1 MNSAMIISAVRTPI
15 GRFNGSFNTF
25 SATKLGSLAVA
36 ESIKRAGVSPDIVD
50 EVIMGNVV
58 TAGLGQ
64 NPARQASHYGGV
76 PDRVPA
82 LTINKVCGSGLKAVM
97 LAANSIKAGESQTI
111 VAGGMESMTNAP
123 YILPSARFGQRLGH
137 AELVDAM
144 VFDGLWDIY
153 NNFHMAITAELVSD
167 KYKVS
172 REMQDTFAAKSHQ
185 KTVKATKEGKFK
197 DEILPVKIP
206 APKGKEPII
215 LDKDEGMREDTT
227 AEKLSQLKPAF
238 KENGTVTA
246 GNASQISDGASAL
259 LITSS
264 EKQEKLGLKPMARI
278 IDYAAGGLP
287 PEWVMM
293 APVEAV
299 KNLLQKTKMKLTDF
313 DLIEINEA
321 FSAAAVA
328 VTNELKANPEI
339 VNVHGGAV
347 ALGHP
352 IGCSGARILTTLI
365 YALKKR
371 HLKKGLATLCL
382 GGGNAVAM
390 AIELI

>member
-15 GRFNGSFNTF
+15 GRFNGSFNSF
-25 SATKLGSLAVA
+25 SAPKLGSLVIA
-36 ESIKRAGVSPDIVD
+36 ESLKRSGVSPEIVD
-50 EVIMGNVV
+50 EVIMGNVI

-76 PDRVPA
+76 PDKVPA
-82 LTINKVCGSGLKAVM
+82 LTINKVCGSGLKAIM
-97 LAANSIKAGESQTI
+97 IAANSIKAGESQTI
-111 VAGGMESMTNAP
+111 VAGGMENMTNAP

-137 AELVDAM
+137 AELIDAM
-144 VFDGLWDIY
+144 VYDGLWDIY
-153 NNFHMAITAELVSD
+153 NNFHMAITAELVSE

-172 REMQDTFAAKSHQ
+172 REMQDAFAAKSHQ
-185 KTVKATKEGKFK
+185 KAVKAAKDGKFK
-197 DEILPVKIP
+197 DEMLPVKIP
-206 APKGKEPII
+206 APKGKEPLT
-215 LDKDEGMREDTT
+215 LDKDEGVREDTT
-227 AEKLSQLKPAF
+227 AEKLGQLKPAF

-259 LITSS
+259 LIMSS
-264 EKQEKLGLKPMARI
+264 EKQEKMGINPMARI

-299 KNLLQKTKMKLTDF
+299 KNLLQKTKMKITDF

-328 VTNELKANPEI
+328 VTSELKANPEI
-339 VNVHGGAV
+339 VNIHGGAV

-365 YALKKR
+365 YALKQR
-371 HLKKGLATLCL
+371 NLKKGLATLCL
-382 GGGNAVAM
+382 GGGNAVAI

>member
-15 GRFNGSFNTF
+15 GRFNGSFNSF
-25 SATKLGSLAVA
+25 SAPKLGSLVIA
-36 ESIKRAGVSPDIVD
+36 ESLKRAGVSPEIVD
-50 EVIMGNVV
+50 EVIMGNVI

-76 PDRVPA
+76 PDKVPA
-82 LTINKVCGSGLKAVM
+82 LTINKVCGSGLKAIM

-111 VAGGMESMTNAP
+111 VAGGMENMTNAP

-137 AELVDAM
+137 AELIDAM
-144 VFDGLWDIY
+144 VYDGLWDIY
-153 NNFHMAITAELVSD
+153 NNFHMAITAELVSE

-172 REMQDTFAAKSHQ
+172 REMQDAFAAKSHQ
-185 KTVKATKEGKFK
+185 KAVKAAKDGKFK
-197 DEILPVKIP
+197 DEMLPVKIP
-206 APKGKEPII
+206 APKGKEPLT
-215 LDKDEGMREDTT
+215 LDKDEGVREDTT
-227 AEKLSQLKPAF
+227 AEKLGQLKPAF

-259 LITSS
+259 LIMSS
-264 EKQEKLGLKPMARI
+264 EKQEKMGINPMASI

-299 KNLLQKTKMKLTDF
+299 KNLLQKTKMKITDF

-328 VTNELKANPEI
+328 VTSELKANPEI
-339 VNVHGGAV
+339 VNIHGGAV

-365 YALKKR
+365 YALKQR
-371 HLKKGLATLCL
+371 NLKKGLATLCL
-382 GGGNAVAM
+382 GGGNAVAI